1 MSRPKRYVGLRETI
15 SPLIDCQLKA
25 DFDEFCKNSG
35 STRNEEINKAMENH
49 IQKSGELELFKVDLA
64 DNYCDAHK
72 IAVVGGKLIGLRGD
86 LSEEIVSV
94 HKISLRLINQNIT
107 LT

>member
-15 SPLIDCQLKA
+15 SPVIDSQLKT

-49 IQKSGELELFKVDLA
+49 IQKSGELQLFKVDLA
-64 DNYCDAHK
+64 DNYCDAHG
-72 IAVVGGKLIGLRGD
+72 IAVVGGKVLGLKSD
-86 LSEEIVSV
+86 LSEEVIAV
-94 HKISLRLINQNIT
+94 HKISLKLINQNIA